1 MADDTLSE
9 GKEDD
14 KQDPVV
20 KLNFAKN
27 RKEPVKEEA
36 QEASPEDD
44 KPRDGDGDI
53 FEWEMELS
61 GVAGILDFME
71 EVFNVVG
78 DGSLEFTTS
87 YGYAVGDLMRLCAKR
102 LRLIQ
107 P

>member
-1 MADDTLSE
+1 MAE
-9 GKEDD
+9 EKVENGKT
-14 KQDPVV
+14 DPVL
-20 KLNFAKN
+20 KLSFAKKP
-27 RKEPVKEEA
+27 KEPAKEEE
-36 QEASPEDD
+36 QEAPPEDD

-61 GVAGILDFME
+61 GVAGILEFME

-87 YGYAVGDLMRLCAKR
+87 YGFAVGDLMRLCAKR

>member
-1 MADDTLSE
+1 MAE
-9 GKEDD
+9 GNGDG
-14 KQDPVV
+14 KQDTVR
-20 KLNFAKN
+20 KLNFAKKA
-27 RKEPVKEEA
+27 KEPVKEPE
-36 QEASPEDD
+36 QDTSPEDEEA
-44 KPRDGDGDI
+44 RDGDGDI
-53 FEWEMELS
+53 FKWELELS
-61 GVAGILDFME
+61 GVAGILEFME